1 MHARGRMRVSMSAG
15 VPTIGS
21 AQMRGGCARRVGR
34 DDGDL
39 RKGLFCNLALN
50 LLPQWVWICMCV
62 YGGSNDDP
70 RNRT

>member
-1 MHARGRMRVSMSAG
+1 MSAG

-21 AQMRGGCARRVGR
+21 AQMRGAVPAGWGA
-34 DDGDL
+34 DDDDL
-39 RKGLFCNLALN
+39 RKGLFCNLALS

-70 RNRT
+70 RNRP